1 VARSFR
7 WSTGSWGALHIH
19 GGEGEQELREKAR
32 LIKRSHTKRHG
43 DSPGQNADVSATTLD
58 SSVKVVDASSSQEE
72 LHSESVQ
79 SFKDSPGPQHAELGV
94 RAASANES
102 ASEKEGVG
110 KEVVSEI
117 MSREDCRYGEHG
129 SIFSMREASAS
140 DDQEAEEG
148 AMSIEALIGALDP
161 ALQLI
166 AEFAWGDQD
175 EETRRGVL
183 EMLESFK
190 RSSSLLGE
198 AISEKIWKGRLGLTD
213 VCEGLQQR
221 DVAIATSIVYH
232 VHRTVERNGRPW

>member
-1 VARSFR
+1 VAQSFR

-32 LIKRSHTKRHG
+32 LIKRSHTERHG

-58 SSVKVVDASSSQEE
+58 NLVEASSSQEE

-79 SFKDSPGPQHAELGV
+79 SFKDSPGPQQAELGV

-102 ASEKEGVG
+102 ASEKERVG
-110 KEVVSEI
+110 KEGVSEI
-117 MSREDCRYGEHG
+117 MSREDDRYGEHG

-140 DDQEAEEG
+140 DDREAEEG

-166 AEFAWGDQD
+166 AEFAWGHQD
-175 EETRRGVL
+175 EKTRQGVL

-190 RSSSLLGE
+190 RSSPLLGE

-221 DVAIATSIVYH
+221 DIAIATSIVYH
-232 VHRTVERNGRPW
+232 VHRTVEKKGRPW